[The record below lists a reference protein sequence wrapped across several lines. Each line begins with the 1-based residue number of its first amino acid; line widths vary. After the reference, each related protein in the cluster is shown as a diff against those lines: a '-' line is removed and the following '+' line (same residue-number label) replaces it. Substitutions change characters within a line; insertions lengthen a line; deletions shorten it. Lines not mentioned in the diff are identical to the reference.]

1 MKKIKYCLYPAW
13 VILGF
18 FLVFELLIFALAPV
32 DTSASEMEHIGKFK
46 ITFYCPCHECSGNW
60 GHKTSSGARA
70 TEGRT
75 VAVDTKVIPYGTKL
89 YIEGYGEFVAEDTGG
104 SWVQGK
110 HIDIFLEDHSRCLDN
125 AHGKKYKEVYIVK

>member
-18 FLVFELLIFALAPV
+18 FLLMEALIFALAPV
-32 DTSASEMEHIGKFK
+32 DTSASEMEHIGRFK

-75 VAVDTKVIPYGTKL
+75 VAVDTKVIPYGTHL

-104 SWVQGK
+104 SWVHGK
-110 HIDIFLEDHSRCLDN
+110 HIDIFLEDHNRCLDS